1 MIPTYSLFV
10 TQKQIRNRG
19 QLNDMIEFVRSG
31 GMFSRQ
37 SLVDFSEYNKELPLI
52 EITEFEDG
60 ALYLHDGHHRA
71 ASIVLGG
78 RDYLDPSEYRIRKFT
93 YEDYINFNL
102 STGWWTPFDPRIE
115 VRKHDFSTYKQ
126 QIRTLLQDDSSQQ
139 DVSQFILN
147 NKDMYSENRN
157 HILTLLDFVGSL
169 NLD

>member
-1 MIPTYSLFV
+1 MLSVNQLFV
-10 TQKQIRNRG
+10 TQKKIRNPE
-19 QLNDMIEFVRSG
+19 QLNSMIQFVQG
-31 GMFSRQ
+31 GGFFTSNCLNKHQSRGKT
-37 SLVDFSEYNKELPLI
+37 SPLI
-52 EITEFEDG
+52 EITVFEDG
-60 ALYLHDGHHRA
+60 KHFIHDGHHRA
-71 ASIVLGG
+71 ASILLGG
-78 RDYLDPSEYRIRKFT
+78 RDFIDTTEYRIR
-93 YEDYINFNL
+93 NFNYENYLNPNL
-102 STGWWTPFDPRIE
+102 SAAWWTPFDPRVD